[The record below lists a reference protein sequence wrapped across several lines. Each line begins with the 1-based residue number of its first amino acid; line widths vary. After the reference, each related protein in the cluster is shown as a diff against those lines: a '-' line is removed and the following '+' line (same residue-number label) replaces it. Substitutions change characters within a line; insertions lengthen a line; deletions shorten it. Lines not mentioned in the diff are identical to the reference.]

1 MAKKILVRYKDSVNI
16 LAIRQLY
23 LMRPH
28 PVLLKE
34 YYPSEE
40 KLDQQIDGKNIII
53 RAYNLFKYYFF
64 ETENYYTDKFEVNN
78 LSKEKNCLF
87 ISHLINEN
95 HLKKKEDFYFGDLP
109 NFLKNKNFFP
119 LIVLRNLTQKNSK
132 IIFKKNKRF
141 FNNRILLS
149 KSLSLIDELKLIIN
163 IFITYVRLIV
173 LKILD
178 EDVKNFLSNKNIFK
192 FAGSTYNN
200 LKLMLQIERIVKV
213 YKPNYLFLTCEGHSW
228 EKLIIA
234 QIKKKFPKIKIF
246 SYQFSIITKYSS
258 SIFLNFGNQLNPNFY
273 LTTGNFTKKL
283 FSKKYNDKLKC
294 INIGSNKFTPR
305 KKSKKNSRDILILPE
320 GFNSETLKMIEFS
333 VDAANKYKNKRFIFR
348 FHPMMN
354 GSQFMRSHINGKIK
368 IPKNLIIS
376 NNLFDQDLEESK
388 YIIYRGSA
396 AAIQALA
403 SNKIVIYL
411 KFNDEINIDPLYML
425 KYKFYVNKI
434 NELKKIF
441 ENKKIMKKNNFNIK
455 FTKEY
460 FDKPRYFNLLK
471 YLN

>member
-1 MAKKILVRYKDSVNI
+1 MAKKILVRYKDTVNI

-40 KLDQQIDGKNIII
+40 KIDQQIDGKNIII
-53 RAYNLFKYYFF
+53 RAFNLFKYFFF
-64 ETENYYTDKFEVNN
+64 ETDDYYVDKLNINN
-78 LSKEKNCLF
+78 LPKNKNCLF

-95 HLKKKEDFYFGDLP
+95 HLKKKEDFYFGNLV
-109 NFLKNKNFFP
+109 NFLKNKDFFP

-132 IIFKKNKRF
+132 TIFKNNKRYF
-141 FNNRILLS
+141 KDKILLS
-149 KSLSLIDELKLIIN
+149 KSLCLVDEFKLIIN
-163 IFITYVRLIV
+163 IFITYINLII
-173 LKILD
+173 LKISD
-178 EDVKNFLSNKNIFK
+178 KDIKNFLSNKNVFK

-200 LKLMLQIERIVKV
+200 LKLMLQIERIVKI

-228 EKLIIA
+228 EKLIIR
-234 QIKKKFPKIKIF
+234 QINKKFPKIKIF
-246 SYQFSIITKYSS
+246 SYQFSIITKHSS
-258 SIFLNFGNQLNPNFY
+258 SIFLNLDNQFNPDFY
-273 LTTGNFTKKL
+273 LTTGNYTKKL
-283 FSKKYNDKLKC
+283 FSKKFNTKLRC

-305 KKSKKNSRDILILPE
+305 KKLKKNSKDILILPE

-333 VDAANKYKNKRFIFR
+333 VEAANKYKNKRFIFR

-354 GSQFMRSHINGKIK
+354 SSLFMKSHINGKIK
-368 IPKNLIIS
+368 IPKNLKIS
-376 NNLFDQDLEESK
+376 KNLFDQDLEASK

-411 KFNDEINIDPLYML
+411 KFDDEINIDPLYML
-425 KYKFYVNKI
+425 KYKFYVNQT

-441 ENKKIMKKNNFNIK
+441 ENKKIMKKNYLNIK

-460 FDKPRYFNLLK
+460 FDKPNYLNLLK